1 MAGDARRPRRNAQGD
16 DDAGLSRT
24 PDRRTHAGHGSHCED
39 HAVLSRRLQTAG
51 RDRRLLCARPDRDG
65 GRHPPGAVRDP
76 RPLRGRG
83 HGQRTGAGGDHR
95 RLPQSMEAGTQP
107 ARVPERGCAGDPRS
121 LPRAR
126 CRIPRARL
134 SAPLPSM
141 TEPVVRT
148 EQLTKRYDGL
158 VAVRDLE
165 LTIEPG
171 EIYGFLG
178 PNGAGKT
185 TTLLM
190 VLGILKPT
198 AGRIYLW
205 GRPLEDDPLAVK
217 RRVGVVGEH
226 DYIHDHLTADEY
238 LRFFADLYGVQR
250 PAERIGTLLERL
262 GLLEVPALR
271 AWLRQEPVLEVELH
285 APVPHLEAQLR
296 ALPVVRG
303 VQANGRRVVVT
314 VTPGADHRGSISQA
328 VAAAG
333 GVIVGMQAHEP
344 TLEEAFL
351 TLTDAAVDRWTS

>member
-24 PDRRTHAGHGSHCED
+24 PDRRAHAGHGTHRQD

-51 RDRRLLCARPDRDG
+51 RDRRVLRARPDRDR
-65 GRHPPGAVRDP
+65 GRDPPGAVRDP
-76 RPLRGRG
+76 RPLRRRG
-83 HGQRTGAGGDHR
+83 HRQRAGAGGDHR
-95 RLPQSMEAGTQP
+95 RFSQSVEDGAKF

-126 CRIPRARL
+126 CRLPRARL
-134 SAPLPSM
+134 SAPPPSM

-148 EQLTKRYDGL
+148 QQLTKRYDGL
-158 VAVRDLE
+158 VAVPDLE
-165 LTIEPG
+165 GTVQTG

-205 GRPLEDDPLAVK
+205 GRPLEDHPLAVQ
-217 RRVGVVGEH
+217 RPGRAWGEH

-238 LRFFADLYGVQR
+238 LRFFADLYGVPR

-262 GLLEVPALR
+262 GLLEFRTLR
-271 AWLRQEPVLEVELH
+271 ASDFLRGMKQKLAFTRSLLHQPDLLLHETPV
-285 APVPHLEAQLR
+285 
-296 ALPVVRG
+296 
-303 VQANGRRVVVT
+303 
-314 VTPGADHRGSISQA
+314 
-328 VAAAG
+328 
-333 GVIVGMQAHEP
+333 
-344 TLEEAFL
+344 
-351 TLTDAAVDRWTS
+351 

>member
-1 MAGDARRPRRNAQGD
+1 MLGSGALRGARGIRQRAR
-16 DDAGLSRT
+16 
-24 PDRRTHAGHGSHCED
+24 
-39 HAVLSRRLQTAG
+39 G
-51 RDRRLLCARPDRDG
+51 RDRGSPA
-65 GRHPPGAVRDP
+65 HPR
-76 RPLRGRG
+76 
-83 HGQRTGAGGDHR
+83 
-95 RLPQSMEAGTQP
+95 SGTQP

-126 CRIPRARL
+126 CRIPRAPL

-217 RRVGVVGEH
+217 RRVGVVG
-226 DYIHDHLTADEY
+226 
-238 LRFFADLYGVQR
+238 
-250 PAERIGTLLERL
+250 
-262 GLLEVPALR
+262 
-271 AWLRQEPVLEVELH
+271 
-285 APVPHLEAQLR
+285 
-296 ALPVVRG
+296 
-303 VQANGRRVVVT
+303 
-314 VTPGADHRGSISQA
+314 
-328 VAAAG
+328 
-333 GVIVGMQAHEP
+333 
-344 TLEEAFL
+344 
-351 TLTDAAVDRWTS
+351 